1 MKASS
6 IIDEYR
12 YQRFAPYVYLTDDPQ
27 ENVKIILKAFG
38 FHLYKKIYK
47 FCKKTDPKFFYVL
60 MSLVAKATIQ
70 PDFLQRDKNGNILMN
85 ELDKDVRQVM
95 IELGM
100 KKPNIDEFNRLYN
113 NHEKDFKNFI
123 IIPFMNFL
131 QLQPNFNSPTILGQ
145 YKVIFKGFLEN
156 IQINEH
162 LIKFGKI
169 KQDIYDY
176 QRLMDALA
184 VQVFTVDYRVF

>member
-1 MKASS
+1 
-6 IIDEYR
+6 
-12 YQRFAPYVYLTDDPQ
+12 
-27 ENVKIILKAFG
+27 
-38 FHLYKKIYK
+38 
-47 FCKKTDPKFFYVL
+47 

-70 PDFLQRDKNGNILMN
+70 PDFLVRDKNGEILMN

-95 IELGM
+95 AELGM
-100 KKPNIDEFNRLYN
+100 KKPDIDEFNRLYN
-113 NHEKDFKNFI
+113 NRKDKEFKNFI
-123 IIPFMNFL
+123 IVPFMNFL

-156 IQINEH
+156 IQINED
-162 LIKFGKI
+162 LINFGKI

-184 VQVFTVDYRVF
+184 VQVFTVDYKVF

>member
-6 IIDEYR
+6 IINEDR
-12 YQRFAPYVYLTDDPQ
+12 YQRFAPYVYLTNDPQ

-47 FCKKTDPKFFYVL
+47 FSKKTEPKLFYVL

-70 PDFLQRDKNGNILMN
+70 PDYLQRDDRGNILMD
-85 ELDKDVRQVM
+85 ELDKDVSQVM
-95 IELGM
+95 SELGT
-100 KKPNIDEFNRLYN
+100 KREDIDEFNRLYN
-113 NHEKDFKNFI
+113 TRKKEFRNFI
-123 IIPFMNFL
+123 VIPFMNFL

-145 YKVIFKGFLEN
+145 YKLIFKGFLEN
-156 IQINEH
+156 IQMNEH
-162 LIKFGKI
+162 AINFGKI
-169 KQDIYDY
+169 KQHIYDY

-184 VQVFTVDYRVF
+184 VQVFTANYKVF

>member
-1 MKASS
+1 M
-6 IIDEYR
+6 
-12 YQRFAPYVYLTDDPQ
+12 YLTDDSQ

-47 FCKKTDPKFFYVL
+47 FCKKKDPKFFYVL

-70 PDFLQRDKNGNILMN
+70 PDFLVRDKNGEILMN

-95 IELGM
+95 AELGM

-113 NHEKDFKNFI
+113 NRKDKEFKNFI
-123 IIPFMNFL
+123 IVPFMNFL

-156 IQINEH
+156 IQINED
-162 LIKFGKI
+162 LINFGKI

-184 VQVFTVDYRVF
+184 VQVFTVDYKVF